1 MWGELGQELWSS
13 AEGGSQPAWGQPM
26 GPRYLLP
33 LLPLPPDSCPTAH
46 KLSVAKPGAGAKDP
60 CPYVE
65 KTSDTACTGC
75 RVKCT
80 VLLSAILA

>member
-26 GPRYLLP
+26 GHRYLLP

-46 KLSVAKPGAGAKDP
+46 KLSVAKPGAEP
-60 CPYVE
+60 RTPVHMW
-65 KTSDTACTGC
+65 
-75 RVKCT
+75 RRP
-80 VLLSAILA
+80 AILRARDAV